1 MNFRFEQALD
11 ACLAQLNTGADLE
24 AVLSG
29 FPEHAD
35 ALRPALAASEYVQR
49 LAPPPERRLA
59 SKGAFVAAV
68 AERRR
73 LVEQVEGLVVEVKVG
88 VPVGEILARTA
99 APLQAVVCA
108 AHAMQV
114 DVDAVPMPSP
124 DAIAR
129 GKALLVAHAAQRR
142 AASGRR
148 VAAERRTARP
158 SAGGWSWP
166 SLVRRAASS
175 AVALAVAAS
184 IGLTGALQVTRV
196 AASSLPG
203 DALYQVKII
212 GQSARMLFTF
222 DPAAR
227 TALQAEI
234 AQRRLADIERLVASG
249 RSVPADAIERLLAE
263 KASIDGLS
271 AVQRAMLGGWV
282 RTMARDDAALAERL
296 RGAAVDPSIVDDLL
310 RDDEA
315 AVVPQR
321 KPAEVPLPAEDLAP
335 VVESDAPAAAE
346 AAPAPQP
353 AAPSTAEPAGPGLTA
368 GTTGDAA
375 VQVGSGEPSSSGGSQ
390 SPSGAATR
398 GGDEPEA
405 GPSGSGAA
413 PAPDEPEPPAPP
425 QMQPN
430 ADPEPEEPAAA
441 PVMP

>member
-175 AVALAVAAS
+175 AVALAIAAS

-203 DALYQVKII
+203 DTLYQVKII

-310 RDDEA
+310 REDETA
-315 AVVPQR
+315 TVPQR
-321 KPAEVPLPAEDLAP
+321 KPAVVPLPAEDLAP
-335 VVESDAPAAAE
+335 AVEPAAPAAAE

-368 GTTGDAA
+368 GTTGAA
-375 VQVGSGEPSSSGGSQ
+375 DPSQGGGPSESGGDTGSTTG
-390 SPSGAATR
+390 STA
-398 GGDEPEA
+398 GDEPEA